1 MIKIENDDDDEEH
14 DDETGD
20 EEEADWTL
28 VGRLLVCLL
37 TSMQNEEHEPAET
50 SAEDLQSSHRK
61 VTSWLLYKRTDC
73 RSKREDF
80 KR

>member
-28 VGRLLVCLL
+28 VGRLFV
-37 TSMQNEEHEPAET
+37 
-50 SAEDLQSSHRK
+50 
-61 VTSWLLYKRTDC
+61 Y
-73 RSKREDF
+73 
-80 KR
+80 